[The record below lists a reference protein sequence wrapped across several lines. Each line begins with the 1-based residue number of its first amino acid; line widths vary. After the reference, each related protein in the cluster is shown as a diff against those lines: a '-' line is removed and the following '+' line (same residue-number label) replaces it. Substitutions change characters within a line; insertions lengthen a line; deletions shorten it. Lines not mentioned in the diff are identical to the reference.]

1 MSVINRHLFRAKDCL
16 SHAKWCEAVL
26 FCPECQRPL
35 ALRYKFGEEVR
46 VYVYP
51 RYQKFK
57 TTIEN
62 REDTCKIA
70 GERDLLGEIS
80 FYEWG
85 DFLHDFQSGEDA
97 VFPLQEDREWIS
109 EDCERCD
116 PCEFQFDDRSCG
128 GGNEEDE
135 ETEEDEVNVDDE

>member
-1 MSVINRHLFRAKDCL
+1 MSVISRHLFRTKGCL
-16 SHAKWCEAVL
+16 HHAKWCEAVL
-26 FCPECQRPL
+26 FCPVCQRTL

-57 TTIEN
+57 TTIKN
-62 REDTCKIA
+62 REDTCEIT
-70 GERDLLGEIS
+70 GERDLLGEVS

-97 VFPLQEDREWIS
+97 IFPLQEDGEWIQEDREGCDAS
-109 EDCERCD
+109 EV
-116 PCEFQFDDRSCG
+116 QFNHRSG
-128 GGNEEDE
+128 GGTEVAEDE
-135 ETEEDEVNVDDE
+135 ESEEYMRG

>member
-26 FCPECQRPL
+26 FCPECQMPL

-51 RYQKFK
+51 RYHKFK

-70 GERDLLGEIS
+70 SERDLLGEIS

-116 PCEFQFDDRSCG
+116 PCEFQFDDRLSG
-128 GGNEEDE
+128 GGNEE
-135 ETEEDEVNVDDE
+135 ETESEDTEVKTYEE